1 MRLQLGM
8 KDSDTNGSQRGAVL
22 AAALAL
28 PGLLPGIAQAQ
39 VTAPN
44 ATLVQFKFLYY
55 KDYQESGDRITVKS
69 PALSLL
75 TPITDDWVF
84 EIGAVYDS
92 ISGASPY
99 YHTTL
104 SGASGKGI
112 EDKRTAAD
120 ITVTKY
126 FANRTSVSVRAAYS
140 TEDDYR
146 STAGGVTI
154 RHATPDQ
161 NTTFTIGGGYSG
173 DEIFPTVGP
182 QPPPTQQKRTY
193 DAIIGVSQVLSP
205 NDTAQVN
212 FYYAHQSGYLTDPYK
227 AYWGIDNR
235 PTSRDQKALLVRWNH
250 FFESA
255 DATLRTS
262 YRYYNDDWDVTAN
275 TVTIDWAQTLP
286 DGWVLTPGLR
296 YTTQSAASF
305 YYDPVY
311 DPVLGAPYPP
321 GYLQNPNAFY
331 TADQRLSAFGG
342 ITAGLKI
349 SKALPQGWLID
360 GKAEYMEQRADW
372 RLGGEGS
379 PGLETFKAQMYQ
391 VGVTRKF

>member
-1 MRLQLGM
+1 MHN
-8 KDSDTNGSQRGAVL
+8 KTNTPARSVI

-28 PGLLPGIAQAQ
+28 PGLLPSSAHSQ

-55 KDYQESGDRITVKS
+55 KDYQQSGDRMTVKS
-69 PALSLL
+69 PALYLL

-112 EDKRTAAD
+112 HDARKAAD
-120 ITVTKY
+120 VTVTKY
-126 FANRTSVSVRAAYS
+126 FANRTSVAVRGAYS
-140 TEDDYR
+140 DENDYR
-146 STAGGVTI
+146 STAGSVTI

-173 DEIFPTVGP
+173 DSVFPTVGTP
-182 QPPPTQQKRTY
+182 QTYYKRTY
-193 DAIIGVSQVLSP
+193 DAIVGISQVFTP
-205 NDTAQVN
+205 NDTGQLN
-212 FYYAHQSGYLTDPYK
+212 YYYAHQSGYLTDPYK
-227 AYWGIDNR
+227 AYWGVDNR
-235 PTSRDQKALLVRWNH
+235 PMVRAQNALLARWNH
-250 FFESA
+250 YFESA

-262 YRYYNDDWDVTAN
+262 FRYYWDDWDVSAS
-275 TVTIDWAQTLP
+275 TVTLEWAQTLP
-286 DGWVLTPGLR
+286 AGWVLTPGLR
-296 YTTQSAASF
+296 YSTQSAAWF

-311 DPVLGAPYPP
+311 DPILGAPFPP
-321 GYLQNPNAFY
+321 GYLQNPNGIY
-331 TADQRLSAFGG
+331 SADQRLSAFGA
-342 ITAGLKI
+342 ITAGLKV
-349 SKALPQGWLID
+349 SKAFAGGWIID
-360 GKAEYMEQRADW
+360 GKAEYYEQQASW
-372 RLGGEGS
+372 RIGGDGS

>member
-1 MRLQLGM
+1 MPTMPMLMSEPTTR
-8 KDSDTNGSQRGAVL
+8 TQRGAVL

-28 PGLLPGIAQAQ
+28 PGLLPGVAQAQ

-44 ATLVQFKFLYY
+44 ATLVQFKYLYY
-55 KDYQESGDRITVKS
+55 KDYQESGDRMTINS
-69 PALSLL
+69 PALYLL

-104 SGASGKGI
+104 SGASGLGI
-112 EDKRTAAD
+112 KDARTAVD
-120 ITVTKY
+120 VTVTKY
-126 FANRTSVSVRAAYS
+126 FANRTSVAIRAAYS
-140 TEDDYR
+140 DEDDYR
-146 STAGGVTI
+146 STAGAVTI

-182 QPPPTQQKRTY
+182 QPPPTRQKRTY
-193 DAIIGVSQVLSP
+193 DAIVGLSQVFSP
-205 NDTAQVN
+205 NDTAQFN
-212 FYYAHQSGYLTDPYK
+212 LYYAHQSGYLTDPYK

-235 PTSRDQKALLVRWNH
+235 PETRDQFAGLVRWNH
-250 FFESA
+250 FFEAA
-255 DATLRTS
+255 DATLRMS
-262 YRYYNDDWDVTAN
+262 YRYYRDDWEVTAN
-275 TVTIDWAQTLP
+275 TLGVEWAQTLS
-286 DGWVLTPGLR
+286 DGWLVTPGLR

-305 YYDPVY
+305 YYDPIY
-311 DPVLGAPYPP
+311 DPILGAPFPP
-321 GYLQNPNAFY
+321 GYLNNPGAYY
-331 TADQRLSAFGG
+331 TSDQRLSAFGG
-342 ITAGLKI
+342 ITVGLKL

-360 GKAEYMEQRADW
+360 GKAEYLEQRADW

>member
-1 MRLQLGM
+1 MM
-8 KDSDTNGSQRGAVL
+8 IDAKNKKPNGAVL

-28 PGLLPGIAQAQ
+28 PGLLPGAAQGQ

-55 KDYQESGDRITVKS
+55 KDYQESGDRMTVKS
-69 PALSLL
+69 PALYLL
-75 TPITDDWVF
+75 TPLTDDWVF

-104 SGASGKGI
+104 SGASGMGI
-112 EDKRTAAD
+112 EDGRIAAD
-120 ITVTKY
+120 VTVTKY
-126 FANRTSVSVRAAYS
+126 FANRTSVAVRAAYS
-140 TEDDYR
+140 DEDDYR

-161 NTTFTIGGGYSG
+161 NTTFTIGGGYSS
-173 DEIFPTVGP
+173 DEVFPTVGIP
-182 QPPPTQQKRTY
+182 ATYDKRTY
-193 DAIIGVSQVLSP
+193 DAIVGVSQVLSP
-205 NDTAQVN
+205 NDVAQLN

-235 PTSRDQKALLVRWNH
+235 PDKRDQFAVLVRWNH
-250 FFESA
+250 YFESA
-255 DATLRTS
+255 NATLRMS
-262 YRYYNDDWDVTAN
+262 YRYYDDDWEVVAN
-275 TVTIDWAQTLP
+275 TLTAEWAQTLP
-286 DGWVLTPGLR
+286 DGWVLTPNLR
-296 YTTQSAASF
+296 YTTQSAAYF
-305 YYDPVY
+305 YFDPIYDPI
-311 DPVLGAPYPP
+311 LGAPFPP
-321 GYLQNPNAFY
+321 GYLSNPNGFY

-342 ITAGLKI
+342 ITAGLKL
-349 SKALPQGWLID
+349 SKAFAAGWIID
-360 GKAEYMEQRADW
+360 GKAEYLEQRADW

>member
-1 MRLQLGM
+1 MQLIPM
-8 KDSDTNGSQRGAVL
+8 SESEGSSRRGAVL

-28 PGLLPGIAQAQ
+28 PGMLPGAAQAQ

-44 ATLVQFKFLYY
+44 TTLVQFKFLYY
-55 KDYQESGDRITVKS
+55 KDYQESGDRMTVKS
-69 PALSLL
+69 PALYLL
-75 TPITDDWVF
+75 TPISDDWVF

-104 SGASGKGI
+104 SGASGLGI
-112 EDKRTAAD
+112 NDGRTAAD

-126 FANRTSVSVRAAYS
+126 FQNRTSVALRAAYS

-146 STAGGVTI
+146 STAGALTI

-161 NTTFTIGGGYSG
+161 NTTFTVGGGYSG
-173 DEIFPTVGP
+173 DEVFPEVGP
-182 QPPPTQQKRTY
+182 QPPPLRHKRTY
-193 DAIIGVSQVLSP
+193 DAIIGVSQVFTP
-205 NDTAQVN
+205 NDTAQFN

-235 PTSRDQKALLVRWNH
+235 PATRDQFAALVRWNH
-250 FFESA
+250 YFEGP
-255 DATLRTS
+255 DATMRLS
-262 YRYYNDDWDVTAN
+262 YRYYDDDWEVVAN
-275 TVTIDWAQTLP
+275 TLTFEWAQTLR

-296 YTTQSAASF
+296 YTTQSAAYF
-305 YYDPVY
+305 YYDPIY
-311 DPVLGAPYPP
+311 DPLLGAPFPP

-331 TADQRLSAFGG
+331 TSDQRLSAFGG
-342 ITAGLKI
+342 ITAGLKV
-349 SKALPQGWLID
+349 SKALPAGWLID
-360 GKAEYMEQRADW
+360 AKAEYLEQRGDW
-372 RLGGEGS
+372 RIGGEGS

>member
-1 MRLQLGM
+1 MTI
-8 KDSDTNGSQRGAVL
+8 DSSNKKPARGAVL

-28 PGLLPGIAQAQ
+28 PGLLPGVAQAQ

-44 ATLVQFKFLYY
+44 ATLVQFKYLYY
-55 KDYQESGDRITVKS
+55 KDYQASGDRMKVSS
-69 PALSLL
+69 PALYLL
-75 TPITDDWVF
+75 TPLTDDWVF

-104 SGASGKGI
+104 SGASGQGI
-112 EDKRTAAD
+112 KDGRTAAD
-120 ITVTKY
+120 VTVTKY
-126 FANRTSVSVRAAYS
+126 FANRTSVAIRGAYS
-140 TEDDYR
+140 NEDDYR
-146 STAGGVTI
+146 STAGAVTI

-173 DEIFPTVGP
+173 DEVFPTVGT
-182 QPPPTQQKRTY
+182 PTTYYKRTY
-193 DAIIGVSQVLSP
+193 DAILGLSQVLSP
-205 NDTAQVN
+205 NDTAQLN

-235 PTSRDQKALLVRWNH
+235 PTKRDQFALLARWNH

-255 DATLRTS
+255 NATLRMS
-262 YRYYNDDWDVTAN
+262 YRYYDDDWEVVAN
-275 TVTIDWAQTLP
+275 TLTAEWAQTLP
-286 DGWVLTPGLR
+286 DGWVLTPNLR
-296 YTTQSAASF
+296 YTTQSAAYF
-305 YYDPVY
+305 YYDPIY
-311 DPVLGAPYPP
+311 DPLLGAPYPP
-321 GYLQNPNAFY
+321 GYLSDPSGFY
-331 TADQRLSAFGG
+331 TSDQRLSAFGG
-342 ITAGLKI
+342 ITAGLKL
-349 SKALPQGWLID
+349 SKALAGGWILD

>member
-1 MRLQLGM
+1 MRLQLTM
-8 KDSDTNGSQRGAVL
+8 AKDQDNSKNGAVL

-28 PGLLPGIAQAQ
+28 PGLLPAAVQAQ

-44 ATLVQFKFLYY
+44 ATLVQFKYLYY
-55 KDYQESGDRITVKS
+55 RDYQASGDRMTINS
-69 PALSLL
+69 PALYLL

-104 SGASGKGI
+104 SGASGLGI
-112 EDKRTAAD
+112 KDGRTAVDA
-120 ITVTKY
+120 TVTKY
-126 FANRTSVSVRAAYS
+126 FANRTSVAVRAAYS

-173 DEIFPTVGP
+173 DEIFPTVGT
-182 QPPPTQQKRTY
+182 PTTYYKRTY
-193 DAIIGVSQVLSP
+193 DAIVGISQVFSP
-205 NDTAQVN
+205 NDVGQFNV
-212 FYYAHQSGYLTDPYK
+212 YYAHQSGYLTDPYK

-235 PTSRDQKALLVRWNH
+235 PTKRDQFAGLARWNH
-250 FFESA
+250 YFEGP
-255 DATLRTS
+255 DATMRLS
-262 YRYYNDDWDVTAN
+262 YRYYQDDWEVVAN
-275 TVTIDWAQTLP
+275 TITIDWAQTLP
-286 DGWVLTPGLR
+286 QGWVLTPGLR
-296 YTTQSAASF
+296 YTTQSAAEF
-305 YYDPVY
+305 YYDPIY
-311 DPVLGAPYPP
+311 DPILGAPFPP
-321 GYLQNPNAFY
+321 GYLQNPNGFY
-331 TADQRLSAFGG
+331 SADQRLSAFGA
-342 ITAGLKI
+342 ITAGLKV
-349 SKALPQGWLID
+349 SKALPAGWLID
-360 GKAEYMEQRADW
+360 GKAEYYEQRADW

-391 VGVTRKF
+391 VGVSRKF

>member
-1 MRLQLGM
+1 MRLQL
-8 KDSDTNGSQRGAVL
+8 DTMDTALKMPRRGAVL

-28 PGLLPGIAQAQ
+28 PGLLPGAAQAQ

-44 ATLVQFKFLYY
+44 ATLVQFKYLYY
-55 KDYQESGDRITVKS
+55 RDYQESGDRMTVKS
-69 PALSLL
+69 PALYLL

-92 ISGASPY
+92 MSGASPY

-104 SGASGKGI
+104 SGASGLGI
-112 EDKRTAAD
+112 KDARTAVD
-120 ITVTKY
+120 VTVTKY
-126 FANRTSVSVRAAYS
+126 FANRTSVAIRAAYS
-140 TEDDYR
+140 DEDDYR
-146 STAGGVTI
+146 STAGAVTI

-161 NTTFTIGGGYSG
+161 NTTFTVGGGYSG
-173 DEIFPTVGP
+173 DEVFPTVGT
-182 QPPPTQQKRTY
+182 QPPPTRQKRTY
-193 DAIIGVSQVLSP
+193 DAIVGLSQVFSP
-205 NDTAQVN
+205 NDTAQFN

-235 PTSRDQKALLVRWNH
+235 PATRDQFAGLVRWNH
-250 FFESA
+250 FFDSA
-255 DATLRTS
+255 NATLRMS
-262 YRYYNDDWDVTAN
+262 YRYYQDDWEVVAN
-275 TVTIDWAQTLP
+275 TVTFDWAQTLP
-286 DGWVLTPGLR
+286 DGWLLTPGLR
-296 YTTQSAASF
+296 YTTQSAALF

-321 GYLQNPNAFY
+321 GYLNNPGGYY
-331 TADQRLSAFGG
+331 TSDQRLSAFGG

-349 SKALPQGWLID
+349 SKALPAGWLID
-360 GKAEYMEQRADW
+360 AKAEYLEQRADW